1 MVQYAG
7 SQDSSLVWNPKVHAY
22 VDRNLYENAM
32 STQDPHLKSYTGVK
46 PNFGGGLV
54 KEGEGIGTTA
64 KHMKKLTTVLSK
76 NQKLH
81 SMNAPSPQELTKKIN
96 L

>member
-32 STQDPHLKSYTGVK
+32 TTQDPHLKSYTGVK

-54 KEGEGIGTTA
+54 KEG
-64 KHMKKLTTVLSK
+64 
-76 NQKLH
+76 
-81 SMNAPSPQELTKKIN
+81 
-96 L
+96 